1 MAIMRSQLR
10 SVNSELIVKLLNVS
24 RDQRYLYIH
33 TDEGDRK
40 QSLSWR
46 GVEQLER
53 KCLSL
58 IGQEIR
64 HSTSGSWDKDVWFQN
79 VTPVIT
85 PQNEPAP
92 LLGADSFTENQFPLN
107 RVWNTRSVKRIYG
120 PPGTGK
126 TTRLVS
132 IAISAIR
139 DGIRP
144 EDIGYFA
151 FTNVAA
157 DEARDRIAKELELEP
172 SRFTNFSTL
181 HSLTTRM
188 GGNEGK
194 NLCQKEHLQL
204 FDSNIG
210 IREEWLR
217 AGDPSS
223 VVVRP
228 EHPVLSEYSI
238 MFNRKHQSPSFAG
251 KSLEDAQH
259 LLSRYF
265 RLQIGASEIENYAAR
280 YFKDYE
286 EFKLSNNLA
295 DFNDVVFAVAK
306 DSFPLEKIPTFE
318 LLIIDEA
325 QDLSA
330 LQWDVVN
337 KLSNKAKRT
346 IIAGDDDQAIME
358 SFGAAP
364 HLFNEFP
371 TTDPDEVLP
380 VSYRLPRNI
389 KQFIDKNIIPQLQKR
404 ARRKDK
410 LWSEN
415 AQAPHDGEVIYAI
428 ENSTGGSSPAKRSP
442 LTLNQ
447 LLRIVEAQKNDE
459 WLIMA
464 PTRAT
469 CDKIS
474 QGLAALKVPHFCH
487 RKDVISTENKIHVQT
502 IHTSKGMGSDN
513 SALVSVSR
521 GDRFLLEMDTRLLY
535 VALTRAKKSLYMV
548 NQ

>member
-1 MAIMRSQLR
+1 M
-10 SVNSELIVKLLNVS
+10 KLLNVS

-46 GVEQLER
+46 GVEQLEK
-53 KCLSL
+53 KCRSL

-64 HSTSGSWDKDVWFQN
+64 HSTSGSWDKDVWFQD
-79 VTPVIT
+79 VIPVL
-85 PQNEPAP
+85 PPKEEPPTSAET
-92 LLGADSFTENQFPLN
+92 ASYTEKQFPLN
-107 RVWNTRSVKRIYG
+107 RDWSSRSVKRIYG

-132 IAISAIR
+132 IAIAAIR

-157 DEARDRIAKELELEP
+157 DEARDRIAKELDLEP
-172 SRFTNFSTL
+172 SRFANFSTL

-194 NLCQKEHLQL
+194 NLCQKEHLQQ

-238 MFNRKHQSPSFAG
+238 MFNRKQQSPSFNG

-259 LLSRYF
+259 SLSRYF
-265 RLQIGASEIENYAAR
+265 RLQIESSEIENYAAK

-306 DSFPLEKIPTFE
+306 DSFPLEKVPTFE

-337 KLSNKAKRT
+337 KLSNKAKTT

-371 TTDPDEVLP
+371 TTEPDEVLP
-380 VSYRLPRNI
+380 VSYRLPKNI
-389 KQFIDKNIIPQLQKR
+389 KQFIDKNIIPRLQGR
-404 ARRKDK
+404 SNRKHK
-410 LWSEN
+410 EWSEN
-415 AQAPHDGEVIYAI
+415 LQALHHGEVIYAL
-428 ENSTGGSSPAKRSP
+428 ENPTSTPNQAKRTP

-447 LLRIVEAQKNDE
+447 LLRIVESQKNEE

-474 QGLAALKVPHFCH
+474 QGLTALKVPHFCH
-487 RKDVISTENKIHVQT
+487 RQDVISTENRIHVQT

-521 GDRFLLEMDTRLLY
+521 GDKFLLEKDTRLLY
-535 VALTRAKKSLYMV
+535 VALTRAKKSLYLV

>member
-1 MAIMRSQLR
+1 M
-10 SVNSELIVKLLNVS
+10 KLLNVS
-24 RDQRYLYIH
+24 QDQKYLYIH
-33 TDEGDRK
+33 TDKGARK
-40 QSLSWR
+40 QSLSWP
-46 GVEQLER
+46 GIEQLEK
-53 KCLSL
+53 KCRSL
-58 IGQEIR
+58 IGQEIH
-64 HSTSGSWDKDVWFQN
+64 HSTSGAWNKDVWFQD
-79 VTPVIT
+79 VMPMMT
-85 PQNEPAP
+85 PQNAIPYSAETAP
-92 LLGADSFTENQFPLN
+92 STENPFPLN
-107 RVWNTRSVKRIYG
+107 RVWSTRTVKRIYG

-126 TTRLVS
+126 TTRLVETA
-132 IAISAIR
+132 IAAIR
-139 DGIRP
+139 GGIRP

-157 DEARDRIAKELELEP
+157 DEARDRIAKELNLEP

-217 AGDPSS
+217 AGDPTS

-238 MFNRKHQSPSFAG
+238 MFNKKLQSPSFRG
-251 KSLEDAQH
+251 KSLEDAQYS
-259 LLSRYF
+259 LGRYF
-265 RLQIGASEIENYAAR
+265 GLKIESTEIENYAAQ

-286 EFKLSNNLA
+286 EFKLKNNLA

-306 DSFPLEKIPTFE
+306 DSFPLEKVPTFE

-337 KLSNKAKRT
+337 KLSNKAKST

-371 TTDPDEVLP
+371 TTEPDEVLP
-380 VSYRLPRNI
+380 VSYRLPKNI
-389 KQFIDKNIIPQLQKR
+389 KQFIDKTVIPRLQKR
-404 ARRKDK
+404 VNRKDK
-410 LWSEN
+410 VWSEN
-415 AQAPHDGEVIYAI
+415 VQATHDGEVIYTTEKPI
-428 ENSTGGSSPAKRSP
+428 NGSSQPERVP

-447 LLRIVEAQKNDE
+447 LLRTVESQKNDE

-487 RKDVISTENKIHVQT
+487 RQDVISTENQIHVQT

-513 SALVSVSR
+513 SALVSLSR
-521 GDRFLLEMDTRLLY
+521 GDRFLLEKDTRLLY
-535 VALTRAKKSLYMV
+535 VALTRAKKNLYMV